1 MVSNRSIRFAEY
13 KPFFLF
19 LFTKFSLNFRSLVLY
34 YIYHEKGV
42 CEMSK
47 RKKTRSFICTIVA
60 FTLILSASLLSS
72 CKDEEKSNDLPKLES
87 SSPYLSMELS
97 EYISIDA
104 YTSLDIIAK
113 EGDDKASLI
122 MNALADAARVIKY
135 PEDQVNYYYAQTKQM
150 YMDLASGDEEKYREI
165 LSEQKI
171 TEETMLEDA
180 REMVKQDLIFYYV
193 VKDADIS
200 LTDEEISSLYGQ
212 YVDYYVETY
221 KYSESYVKENMSS
234 LIYDSMLYDKTMEYL
249 ILNNNFVTEND

>member
-1 MVSNRSIRFAEY
+1 
-13 KPFFLF
+13 
-19 LFTKFSLNFRSLVLY
+19 
-34 YIYHEKGV
+34 
-42 CEMSK
+42 MSK
-47 RKKTRSFICTIVA
+47 SKKIRSFICAAVA
-60 FTLILSASLLSS
+60 LTLILSASLLLSS
-72 CKDEEKSNDLPKLES
+72 CKDKEKSNDIPKLES

-104 YTSLDIIAK
+104 YTSLEIIAK
-113 EGDDKASLI
+113 DGEDKASLVMSAI
-122 MNALADAARVIKY
+122 SDTAKVIKY
-135 PEDQVNYYYAQTKQM
+135 PEEQVDYYFAQTKQM
-150 YMDLASGDEEKYREI
+150 YMDLASGDEERYLQI

-171 TEETMLEDA
+171 SEEIMLDDA

-249 ILNNNFVTEND
+249 ILNNKFVTEND

>member
-1 MVSNRSIRFAEY
+1 M
-13 KPFFLF
+13 K
-19 LFTKFSLNFRSLVLY
+19 
-34 YIYHEKGV
+34 KGV

-47 RKKTRSFICTIVA
+47 SKKIRSFICAAVA
-60 FTLILSASLLSS
+60 LTLILSASLLLSS
-72 CKDEEKSNDLPKLES
+72 CKDKEKSNDIPKLES

-104 YTSLDIIAK
+104 YTSLEIIAK
-113 EGDDKASLI
+113 DGEDKASLVMSAI
-122 MNALADAARVIKY
+122 SDTAKVIKY
-135 PEDQVNYYYAQTKQM
+135 PEEQVDYYFAQTKQM
-150 YMDLASGDEEKYREI
+150 YMDLASGDEERYLQI

-171 TEETMLEDA
+171 SEEIMLDDA

-249 ILNNNFVTEND
+249 ILNNKFVTEND